1 MIPFFYKK
9 HLLISVLPMQNN
21 ESNLNNLMSAYS
33 TISEYYIRTKRKPW
47 KDFKEYLLKISNLID
62 LSKKHLICDVGGGN
76 GRNLLLFQDY
86 KSQFILCDL
95 SFKLLKNSVLLP
107 NSANHLVNLEMTS
120 LPFRKESYDLVLS
133 IAAIHHLNN
142 QTDVICAFTEIK
154 KILQRKG
161 FFILSVWY
169 KWKKDTRLKMI
180 LDLILFPIKKL
191 FNSNWRF
198 GDYYLPWKNSEGL
211 VIAKRYY
218 HLFSRR
224 ELVKLIRKTDFK
236 IVDISL
242 LGGKSGKD
250 NIFVLLQN
258 N

>member
-1 MIPFFYKK
+1 
-9 HLLISVLPMQNN
+9 MQNN

-76 GRNLLLFQDY
+76 GRNLLLFQEY

-95 SFKLLKNSVLLP
+95 SFKLLKNSVLLL

-154 KILQRKG
+154 NIT
-161 FFILSVWY
+161 
-169 KWKKDTRLKMI
+169 KKRL
-180 LDLILFPIKKL
+180 FYS
-191 FNSNWRF
+191 FS
-198 GDYYLPWKNSEGL
+198 L
-211 VIAKRYY
+211 V
-218 HLFSRR
+218 
-224 ELVKLIRKTDFK
+224 
-236 IVDISL
+236 
-242 LGGKSGKD
+242 
-250 NIFVLLQN
+250 
-258 N
+258 